1 MSEEDE
7 EKPVV
12 VAQLASD
19 VPYSCVSSS
28 PDGRLVIMG
37 GKDTVQ
43 IVSVKPSGLKE
54 VRSIRI
60 SQFFQAQRTVGTS
73 GNQSSLGGGGPND
86 SRSVR
91 DIFST
96 ATSQNTSS
104 AMTMINVNVS
114 DVAWSICQTQDDD
127 DRLPEVIPETST
139 LDSDLQD
146 YGHDAKNDPFE
157 AIFSMPGDLR
167 MADESLI
174 AAAGSN
180 GVVLIWRA
188 CDLLKGLSDM
198 NRNKQDF
205 YKQLYG
211 NFGTKA
217 SDPSSSSI
225 GYPEAVLVEHSK
237 AVKVAWHP
245 NLPNLLLTAS
255 LDGTAQLWERFEI
268 GLDTPS
274 QPETSK
280 WSWLSSLSTAQYD
293 NAHERSFSWKCKQ
306 VFKPNC
312 GGIRAVQWSTFS
324 DDLFAMVTNNG
335 FLVVYYTIV
344 PHRPA
349 VRIAAH
355 AREATTV
362 DWYVHIL
369 NIVVNL
375 LTQESLVSVI
385 IVHCRLTL

>member
-1 MSEEDE
+1 MSEEDD

-60 SQFFQAQRTVGTS
+60 SHFFQAQRTA
-73 GNQSSLGGGGPND
+73 GNQSSIGGPND
-86 SRSVR
+86 RRTGVR
-91 DIFST
+91 EIFST

-104 AMTMINVNVS
+104 AMINVNVS

-127 DRLPEVIPETST
+127 GRLLDHSASPEIST
-139 LDSDLQD
+139 ADGDLQD

-167 MADESLI
+167 MADDSLI

-188 CDLLKGLSDM
+188 CDLLRGLSDM

-205 YKQLYG
+205 YKQFYG
-211 NFGTKA
+211 NFGAKA

-268 GLDTPS
+268 DLDTPS

-280 WSWLSSLSTAQYD
+280 WSWLSSLSTAQFD
-293 NAHERSFSWKCKQ
+293 DAHERSFSWKCKQ

-312 GGIRAVQWSTFS
+312 GGIRAVKWSTFS

-362 DWYVHIL
+362 DWYVYIWWL
-369 NIVVNL
+369 I
-375 LTQESLVSVI
+375 
-385 IVHCRLTL
+385 C